1 MALAL
6 YGFWAVTWLAWT
18 LLALAP
24 TPESAPEWLLL
35 TREVC
40 FGSMPERL
48 PSAQGWI
55 SLAAPIP
62 MLVALLAIC
71 GGELKRQVAG
81 LGRFWRFVLLL
92 LPVVTLGYA
101 ATRVVQ
107 EWPGTTGDPTTIA
120 MSPDHPVLDLELP
133 EFRLTDQNGQVQTRA
148 DLAGQV
154 TVLTF
159 AYAHCATVCPLLLQ
173 TMRELKGVDKV
184 VVTLDPWRDTC
195 GNLSSIAGTWD
206 LGPARVLSGA
216 PEQVAVLTDALGVP
230 ITRDEKTGEIFHPAL
245 VFVLGKTGRVVYG
258 FNNPSVNWLEE
269 AVRRANKL

>member
-24 TPESAPEWLLL
+24 TPGNSPEWLLL

-48 PSAQGWI
+48 PSAQGWV

-71 GGELKRQVAG
+71 GEDLRRQMAG
-81 LGRFWRFVLLL
+81 LGRLWRLTLLL
-92 LPVVTLGYA
+92 LPLVTLGYA
-101 ATRVVQ
+101 ATRVAQ
-107 EWPGTTGDPTTIA
+107 EWPRSGGDPRTVA
-120 MSPDHPVLDLELP
+120 MSPDHPILDLELP
-133 EFRLTDQNGQVQTRA
+133 EFRLTDQQGQVLRRE
-148 DLAGQV
+148 DLCGRV

-159 AYAHCATVCPLLLQ
+159 AYAHCATVCPMLLQ
-173 TMRELKGVDKV
+173 TMRELNGVDKV

-195 GNLSSIAGTWD
+195 GNLSGIARTWD
-206 LGPARVLSGA
+206 LGSARVLSGA
-216 PEQVAVLTDALGVP
+216 PEQVALLTEALGVP
-230 ITRDEKTGEIFHPAL
+230 VTRDQKTGEIFHPSL
-245 VFVLGKTGRVVYG
+245 VFVLGKSGRVIYG
-258 FNNPSVNWLEE
+258 FNNPSVSWLDE